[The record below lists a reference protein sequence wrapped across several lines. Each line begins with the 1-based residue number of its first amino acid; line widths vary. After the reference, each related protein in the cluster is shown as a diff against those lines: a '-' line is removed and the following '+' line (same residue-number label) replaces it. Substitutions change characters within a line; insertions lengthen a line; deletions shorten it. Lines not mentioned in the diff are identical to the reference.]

1 MGNYG
6 CYCNDYLRISPSRWY
21 LPDDGISLINMKEK
35 ILPPYDIT
43 ASLLASER
51 ERGQDPR

>member
-6 CYCNDYLRISPSRWY
+6 CYCNDYLRISPSKWY